1 MSAEIGI
8 DVQGVTKDFGKV
20 RALDQ
25 VSLQVPRGEIFGLLG
40 PNGSGKS
47 TLIRILCGLLAPTAG
62 SATVDGYDVENE
74 GELVRQHIG
83 YVSQS
88 FSLYRDL
95 TVDEN
100 LDFFSSIY
108 RLKGAERKARKEWV
122 IDLTHIGPYRDRLAA
137 ALSGGWKQR
146 LALAAALMHQPRVL
160 FLDEPTAGID
170 PVARRELWD
179 LLFGLAG
186 EGVTMFV
193 TTHYMDEA
201 ERCASVAYLYLSR
214 LIVSGRPE
222 ELKQL
227 PEVTP
232 KGTRRV
238 QAECSEGVASLMKS
252 ARTLTYVRAATIFG
266 TALHLLMDDK
276 ASNDQLERDLEAFGV
291 KDVKVSEI
299 EPSLEDVFVR
309 LTETRGKEIDA
320 ERAAIA
326 VRGAA

>member
-8 DVQGVTKDFGKV
+8 DVEGVSKNFGTV
-20 RALDQ
+20 RALDR
-25 VSLQVPRGEIFGLLG
+25 VTLQVPRGEIFGLLG

-47 TLIRILCGLLAPTAG
+47 TLIRILCGLLAPTEGHAR
-62 SATVDGYDVENE
+62 VDGFDVEKE

-100 LDFFSSIY
+100 LDFFSAIY
-108 RLKGAERKARKEWV
+108 RLRGAERKARKEWV
-122 IDLTHIGPYRDRLAA
+122 IDLTHIGPYRNRLAA

-146 LALAAALMHQPRVL
+146 LALAAALMHRPRVL

-214 LIVSGRPE
+214 LIVSGRPDA
-222 ELKQL
+222 LKEL

-232 KGTRRV
+232 PGTRRV
-238 QAECSEGVASLMKS
+238 QAECSEGVATLMKS
-252 ARTLTYVRAATIFG
+252 ARTLPYIRAATIFG
-266 TALHLLMDDK
+266 TALHLLIDTSVTD
-276 ASNDQLERDLEAFGV
+276 ERVEHDLEAFGV
-291 KDVKVSEI
+291 RDVRVSSI

-320 ERAAIA
+320 ERSAA
-326 VRGAA
+326 RGAA

>member
-1 MSAEIGI
+1 LSDDIGI
-8 DVQGVTKDFGKV
+8 DVQAVSKNFGTF

-25 VSLQVPRGEIFGLLG
+25 ITLQVPRGEIFGLLG

-47 TLIRILCGLLAPTAG
+47 TLIRILCGLLVPTEG
-62 SATVDGYDVENE
+62 RATVDGYDVEKE

-83 YVSQS
+83 YVSQA

-95 TVDEN
+95 TVQEN

-108 RLKGAERKARKEWV
+108 RLKGAERAERIEWA
-122 IDLTHIGPYRDRLAA
+122 IKLTHIDPYRDRLAG

-146 LALAAALMHQPRVL
+146 LALAAALMHQPRVI

-179 LLFGLAG
+179 LLFELAG
-186 EGVTMFV
+186 SGVTMFV

-201 ERCASVAYLYLSR
+201 ERCASVAYLYMAK
-214 LIVSGRPE
+214 LIVAGRPD

-232 KGTRRV
+232 EGTKRV
-238 QAECSEGVASLMKS
+238 EAASSEGVAKLMTS
-252 ARTLTYVRAATIFG
+252 ARTLPYIHAATIFG
-266 TALHLLMDDK
+266 TSLHLLIDSSV
-276 ASNDQLERDLEAFGV
+276 SNDKLETDLESFRLG
-291 KDVKVSEI
+291 KVSI
-299 EPSLEDVFVR
+299 SPITPSLEDVFVR
-309 LTETRGKEIDA
+309 LTETRGREI
-320 ERAAIA
+320 EAA
-326 VRGAA
+326 R